1 MRRLTGWLLVAAVLA
16 TILAAVYHW
25 RSPARMGELRAEN
38 LAQPGSDVLVGVSW
52 PFAEDHDGLAD
63 GMRLAQDEINAEGG
77 PQVRLVRPTHHRFWN
92 GTRRIAME
100 FARDT
105 DMSAVI
111 GYHDDS
117 EAIRASSIYESSR
130 LLHLVVGSTSTA
142 LTDHGNLY
150 VLHTLVGADKVA
162 RSLAYAEGGQRY
174 AVVWEKD
181 GQWDSLVAAYK
192 VAQDTRGADLA
203 FQYAYSRSHADF
215 RHAVIELKTSPA
227 QVVLFV
233 GDQSA
238 AADFLA
244 RANTAGLP
252 QTIICACAN
261 TPAIQAI
268 AGAGE
273 GPGRILLLDFYD
285 EHAAS
290 AGNRQ
295 FVTRFKARYGR
306 APDTWAAQGYDALKL
321 VGLAVRT
328 TGSRLPDD
336 LALALRHQPAW
347 QGANGPIQFDE
358 HGELADKPVYLK
370 RYRNGTLVSTMA
382 ALPAPETPLR
392 RPASG
397 IGARPASLP

>member
-1 MRRLTGWLLVAAVLA
+1 MRRMIKLLLAAALLA
-16 TILAAVYHW
+16 AILAAVYHW

-38 LAQPGSDVLVGVSW
+38 LAQPGGDVLVGVSW
-52 PFAEDHDGLAD
+52 PFAQDHDGLAD

-77 PQVRLVRPTHHRFWN
+77 PQVRLVRPTHHPVWN
-92 GTRRIAME
+92 GTRRIAMQ

-130 LLHLVVGSTSTA
+130 LLHLVVGTTSTA
-142 LTDHGNLY
+142 LTDHGNPY

-162 RSLAYAEGGQRY
+162 RSLAQAEGGQRY

-233 GDQSA
+233 GDESA
-238 AADFLA
+238 AGDFLA
-244 RANTAGLP
+244 RANAAGLP

-261 TPAIQAI
+261 TPAIRTL
-268 AGAGE
+268 AGAGA
-273 GPGRILLLDFYD
+273 GRILLLDFYD
-285 EHAAS
+285 ENAAS

-321 VGLAVRT
+321 VAMAVRT

-347 QGANGPIQFDE
+347 EGANGALQFDE
-358 HGELADKPVYLK
+358 NGELADKPVYLK
-370 RYRNGTLVSTMA
+370 RYRNGTLVSTTA
-382 ALPAPETPLR
+382 ALPAPEAPLR

-397 IGARPASLP
+397 IGARPTAPP

>member
-1 MRRLTGWLLVAAVLA
+1 MRRMIKLLLAAALLAAILA
-16 TILAAVYHW
+16 TIHHW

-38 LAQPGSDVLVGVSW
+38 LTQPGGDVLVGVSW
-52 PFAEDHDGLAD
+52 PFAQDHDGLAD
-63 GMRLAQDEINAEGG
+63 GMHLAQDEINAEGG
-77 PQVRLVRPTHHRFWN
+77 PQVRLVRPTHHPVWN

-117 EAIRASSIYESSR
+117 DAIRASSIYESSR
-130 LLHLVVGSTSTA
+130 LLHLVIGATSTA
-142 LTDHGNLY
+142 LTDHGNPY

-162 RSLAYAEGGQRY
+162 RSLAQAEGGQRY

-233 GDQSA
+233 GDESA
-238 AADFLA
+238 AGDFIA
-244 RANTAGLP
+244 RANAAGLP

-261 TPAIQAI
+261 TPAIRTL
-268 AGAGE
+268 AGAGA
-273 GPGRILLLDFYD
+273 GRILLLDFYD
-285 EHAAS
+285 ENAGS

-321 VGLAVRT
+321 LALAVRT

-336 LALALRHQPAW
+336 LALALRHQPPW
-347 QGANGPIQFDE
+347 EGANGVLQFDE
-358 HGELADKPVYLK
+358 NGELADKPVYLK
-370 RYRNGTLVSTMA
+370 RYRNGTLVSTTV
-382 ALPAPETPLR
+382 ALPAPEAPLR

-397 IGARPASLP
+397 IGARHSAPP